1 MIGRVSGLTPAWIR
15 LIGTKIR
22 KDGSVT
28 NDVPESEQSLVDLVL
43 ELADADDQLSE
54 EVGLIV
60 LAALELEGS
69 QSDAL
74 DSETA
79 AA

>member
-1 MIGRVSGLTPAWIR
+1 M
-15 LIGTKIR
+15 
-22 KDGSVT
+22 T
-28 NDVPESEQSLVDLVL
+28 NDVPEFEQSLVDLVV

-54 EVGLIV
+54 EVGLTV

-69 QSDAL
+69 LSDAL